1 MKMIGK
7 MLLLVAMKRKRR
19 MKPKLRKKKISTV
32 IGMLPA
38 MRKKSLL
45 LRLLLQR
52 LPLSKLPHPQRL
64 LLLPNLLL
72 PKRLL
77 PKSKNLNLK
86 KILKT
91 IPMIPMMILTMMIA
105 LITTLM
111 RIVLMKNSQL
121 LKNLL
126 FKRRKK
132 LLLAVKSVNKKLWL
146 TVLKTICVPPFV
158 VFLVT

>member
-1 MKMIGK
+1 MIGK